1 MAVLLS
7 FLEFLAGTFLHF
19 LYDFFPYPFIAIFS
33 ATNESVFEHLKL
45 FVYPMLLGYLWIYIF
60 KDIDI
65 KKYMKAM
72 FYGLLSGLLSL
83 LFIYY
88 FVRYGLGIESL
99 VFDILLLLISIIV
112 GNSLSYYVYFHVDTS
127 SWIIYVVAFVLL
139 MILLVLGTF
148 YPLDIPLFQ
157 EEKAVETLLQSLIE

>member
-7 FLEFLAGTFLHF
+7 FLEFLVGTLLHF

-72 FYGLLSGLLSL
+72 FYGLLSGFTLFVIHL
-83 LFIYY
+83 LFCSLW
-88 FVRYGLGIESL
+88 FRDRESC
-99 VFDILLLLISIIV
+99 F
-112 GNSLSYYVYFHVDTS
+112 
-127 SWIIYVVAFVLL
+127 
-139 MILLVLGTF
+139 
-148 YPLDIPLFQ
+148 
-157 EEKAVETLLQSLIE
+157 

>member
-1 MAVLLS
+1 MVVLLS

-19 LYDFFPYPFIAIFS
+19 LYDLFPYPFIAIFS

-99 VFDILLLLISIIV
+99 VFDILLLLISIISFIGV
-112 GNSLSYYVYFHVDTS
+112 
-127 SWIIYVVAFVLL
+127 I
-139 MILLVLGTF
+139 
-148 YPLDIPLFQ
+148 
-157 EEKAVETLLQSLIE
+157 

>member
-1 MAVLLS
+1 MN
-7 FLEFLAGTFLHF
+7 GQ
-19 LYDFFPYPFIAIFS
+19 
-33 ATNESVFEHLKL
+33 
-45 FVYPMLLGYLWIYIF
+45 IYIF

-99 VFDILLLLISIIV
+99 VFDILLLLTSIIV